1 MVAVKDPDKKGFGGP
16 SQRHR
21 IYIYIYI
28 YIRIYIYIYVPDKIF
43 MMWRIVSEPFENL

>member
-1 MVAVKDPDKKGFGGP
+1 MVAVEDPDKKGFGGP

-21 IYIYIYI
+21 IYIYI
-28 YIRIYIYIYVPDKIF
+28 RIYIYEPDKIF